1 MKKTEKRRRIIPPLL
16 FAAMLGFGAQTPPT
30 GCGLQETDPAKRPST
45 EYMRS
50 LLQSTKPLGIVVD
63 KTLQKLL
70 RQPTIAWA
78 ARAARRHILD

>member
-1 MKKTEKRRRIIPPLL
+1 MPLLL
-16 FAAMLGFGAQTPPT
+16 FAAMLGLGAQTPPI
-30 GCGLQETDPAKRPST
+30 GSGLQNPDPAKRPET
-45 EYMRS
+45 EYMQQ
-50 LLQSTKPLGIVVD
+50 LLKSTKPLGGVVD